1 MEEKIKELLESALE
15 VKVQI
20 VDEEFK
26 FVTIEFYKH
35 LPVPGDI
42 INHDFKKYEV
52 IRREFE
58 ETGSYSYGRDYYC
71 TIVVKCLTSKE
82 ED

>member
-26 FVTIEFYKH
+26 FVSS
-35 LPVPGDI
+35 
-42 INHDFKKYEV
+42 
-52 IRREFE
+52 RR
-58 ETGSYSYGRDYYC
+58 YYQSRFQK
-71 TIVVKCLTSKE
+71 VRSH
-82 ED
+82 